1 MLYTFDPKKVSV
13 VLGPYIA
20 KGFSDSMITI
30 TKTSEAFTMVVGAD
44 GEATRVKSNDGSAT
58 IAITL
63 LQSSPTND
71 ALSTIATADAL
82 SNLGVFPFFLKDN
95 LGTTL
100 VAAATCFISKLPD
113 MTFGKTQN
121 DRVWNIMTDNL
132 VMFVG
137 GQSTTTANFTP

>member
-1 MLYTFDPKKVSV
+1 MLYTFDPKKVSIV
-13 VLGPYIA
+13 FGTYIA

-58 IAITL
+58 ITL
-63 LQSSPTND
+63 TFLQSSPTND

-100 VAAATCFISKLPD
+100 ATAATCFISKLPD

-132 VMFVG
+132 LMFVG